1 MIIDIIT
8 IFPTM
13 FNDFL
18 QTSIIARA
26 ITDEKLIVN
35 IHDLRDYSHNKHRNV
50 DDTPYGGGVGML
62 MAFPPFYDVITKL
75 KKEDSKVIY
84 LSPQGKILNQETSFQ
99 LADESHLILLCGHY
113 EGIDE
118 RVLSLVDYEISIGD
132 YVLTGG
138 ELAVMVLVD
147 SVTRLIPV
155 VIMTESVM
163 SDSLSEGLLK
173 YPQYTKPRTYQGY
186 DVPEILLSGHH
197 EEINKWRIEKS
208 LIQTLKKRPD
218 LLEKINLSEEQIKII
233 KNSSDK

>member
-147 SVTRLIPV
+147 SVTRLIPG